1 MTASIRV
8 GTSTCGLAAGAEE
21 TVRALQAAA
30 AQLDL
35 PAEIKRTGCLGACHR
50 EPLVEISTNGT
61 SVLYGPMGPAHAREL
76 LAGHFGLPGAERPS
90 EEWVV
95 SRAADRRDYPYFA
108 PQVKVTTV
116 NCGVIDPLSLDD
128 YLAAGGYEGLRRAL
142 ALAPEAVIAA
152 VQQSKLR
159 GRGGA
164 GYPTGVKWEI
174 CRNQPDP
181 LKYLV
186 CNADEGD
193 PGAFMDRTVIEGDPH
208 RVLEGMVIAAW
219 AIGARRGY
227 VYVRAEYPLAVKH
240 LEAAIAQAREAG
252 YLGTDILGSGLDF
265 DIIVKEGAGAFV
277 CGEETALMHSIEGKR
292 GTPRM
297 RPPYPAESGLWGHPT
312 NINNVETYA
321 SVPDI
326 ITGGAAWF
334 AGLGTPQSG
343 GTKTFALT
351 GAVRLTGLVEVPIGM
366 TLREV
371 IFGIGGG
378 IREDRAFK
386 AVQIGGPSGGCL
398 PAALLETPV
407 DYEPLRATGAIMG
420 SGGMVVVDEET
431 CMVDFT
437 RYFLSFTQSESCGK
451 CVPCRIGTRKMLGIL
466 TRLTRGE
473 GRPDDLERL
482 ERVADTVRTTSLCGL
497 GTTAPNPV
505 LTTLKYFRD
514 EYTAH
519 IHERRC
525 PAGACAALR

>member
-1 MTASIRV
+1 
-8 GTSTCGLAAGAEE
+8 
-21 TVRALQAAA
+21 
-30 AQLDL
+30 
-35 PAEIKRTGCLGACHR
+35 
-50 EPLVEISTNGT
+50 
-61 SVLYGPMGPAHAREL
+61 
-76 LAGHFGLPGAERPS
+76 
-90 EEWVV
+90 
-95 SRAADRRDYPYFA
+95 
-108 PQVKVTTV
+108 
-116 NCGVIDPLSLDD
+116 
-128 YLAAGGYEGLRRAL
+128 
-142 ALAPEAVIAA
+142 
-152 VQQSKLR
+152 
-159 GRGGA
+159 
-164 GYPTGVKWEI
+164 
-174 CRNQPDP
+174 
-181 LKYLV
+181 
-186 CNADEGD
+186 
-193 PGAFMDRTVIEGDPH
+193 MDRTVIEGDPH